1 MTDKKKKKM
10 AWAFLALEASG
21 QAVENFHVKLN
32 HALQQPQVNVASS
45 REAEVNDCYK
55 YCE

>member
-1 MTDKKKKKM
+1 M
-10 AWAFLALEASG
+10 ASAFLALEASG

-55 YCE
+55 YCERGPQC